1 MAGRTRRHR
10 GSDYTVSAAHPA
22 ADLFPWLDEDE
33 LQQLADDIKAN
44 GQKQKVVRHRG
55 RVVDGRNRELACL
68 VAGVRVEYA
77 DLPADTSEEKIL
89 AGVISA
95 NLKRRHLATSQR
107 AMVAAELAT
116 LSVGRPNS
124 ANLPNSLSQSEA
136 ASQLNVSTRSVTA
149 AAKVKDEAPE
159 LVEPVKDGK
168 LSVSAAARVAEYPAE
183 VRQQVA
189 DAEDPKEAAH
199 DLLAETDNLP
209 DDSDES
215 DEEETPPPM
224 TDELPEPSID
234 AGRRPAPSWMTPGNK
249 VDPNHPFAKLLHK
262 LSSLSA
268 DFSKAFKTEQG
279 KILLRA
285 LADLANL
292 PFKARFVLFTSDC
305 VEGDE
310 HVAGRARFVGFH
322 ALRDVVKKA
331 GLAKKPLTVKSIR
344 KSFIDALAASDQDML
359 DSEVWE

>member
-44 GQKQKVVRHRG
+44 GQKQKVVRHKG

-77 DLPADTSEEKIL
+77 DLPADTPEEKIL

-95 NLKRRHLATSQR
+95 NLKRRHLTTSQR
-107 AMVAAELAT
+107 AAVAAELANMKE
-116 LSVGRPNS
+116 GGNNS
-124 ANLPNSLSQSEA
+124 ANLPSSTSQSDA
-136 ASQLNVSTRSVTA
+136 AKQLNVSTRSVTA
-149 AAKVKDEAPE
+149 AVKVKNEAPE
-159 LVEPVKDGK
+159 LFERVKDGD
-168 LSVSAAARVAEYPAE
+168 LAVHTAARLTEYPQPVREE
-183 VRQQVA
+183 VA
-189 DAEDPKEAAH
+189 KAEDPKEAAH

-209 DDSDES
+209 DEPDEPG
-215 DEEETPPPM
+215 EEEAPPPM

-234 AGRRPAPSWMTPGNK
+234 AGKRPIPSWMTPGNK

-292 PFKARFVLFTSDC
+292 PMKVRFVLFTSDR

-310 HVAGRARFVGFH
+310 HVAGRAKFVGFH
-322 ALRDVVKKA
+322 SLRDVVKKA

-344 KSFIDALAASDQDML
+344 KSFLDALAASDQDML